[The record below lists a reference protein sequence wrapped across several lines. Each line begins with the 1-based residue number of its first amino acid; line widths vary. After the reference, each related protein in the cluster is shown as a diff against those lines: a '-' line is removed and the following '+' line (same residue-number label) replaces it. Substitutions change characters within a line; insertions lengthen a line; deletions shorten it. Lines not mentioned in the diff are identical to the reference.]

1 MKRVGRERQYAL
13 QNKVFEHEFNPEN
26 YINDRLLEIEDDEE
40 RKQLRTIMDT
50 FFSPFYQYMEEKY
63 QKLEEKILE
72 KNSQEQSTFDIV
84 TTICPK
90 DKLIAYEHTMF
101 PMREEDLEETYLSV
115 QQLLTCLEEQ
125 KECYCYSV
133 YGKMDFEK
141 LQNLWQEKRKFKGTI
156 KTADAEFE
164 AWFILKKNKTYEK
177 KIKELYEIFVR
188 NQIPWHTLQA
198 PFIHK
203 MTDVYIVDASY
214 PEGDIIDTIEIDFE
228 EYKDQLLV
236 QMIPLWNI
244 GKKTIRSSAY
254 PTFEV
259 DQINFTHFIY
269 NSQLNKKCDYLV
281 ANDKV
286 EYWNVRKESEDLC
299 IECKE
304 VEPVTW
310 QLLEIH
316 KDIQCHYKESY
327 PLMSNSSG
335 AKTNNMLIRTKGELQ
350 KRIGELQV
358 EKYLKFKE
366 IQAVDSLTWNQKN
379 TYSMNSSIQEEL
391 QIHGSR
397 PGLLF
402 VFEAVDKSN
411 YLNTDVL
418 SYVVSSLQWEL
429 REYQCFGKIM

>member
-13 QNKVFEHEFNPEN
+13 QNKVFEHKFNPEN
-26 YINDRLLEIEDDEE
+26 YINDRLLEIEDDGE

-63 QKLEEKILE
+63 QKLEQKMLE
-72 KNSQEQSTFDIV
+72 KDSQEQSAFDIV

-101 PMREEDLEETYLSV
+101 PMIEEDLEEKYLSV
-115 QQLLTCLEEQ
+115 EELINCLEKQ
-125 KECYCYSV
+125 KECYCYSA
-133 YGKMDFEK
+133 YAEMDFESLK
-141 LQNLWQEKRKFKGTI
+141 SLWQEKRKFKGKV

-164 AWFILKKNKTYEK
+164 AHFILKKNKKYEK
-177 KIKELYEIFVR
+177 KVKELYEIFLR
-188 NQIPWHTLQA
+188 NQIPWKTLQI
-198 PFIHK
+198 PFIYK
-203 MTDVYIVDASY
+203 MIDVYIVDASY
-214 PEGDIIDTIEIDFE
+214 PEGDIVDSIEVDFE
-228 EYKDQLLV
+228 EYKQQIMF
-236 QMIPLWNI
+236 QMIPLWNV
-244 GKKTIRSSAY
+244 GKKIIRSSAY

-269 NSQLNKKCDYLV
+269 SSQLNKKCQYLV
-281 ANDKV
+281 ENDKV

-310 QLLEIH
+310 NLLEIH
-316 KDIQCHYKESY
+316 GDIQCHYKAAY
-327 PLMSNSSG
+327 PFMSNAG
-335 AKTNNMLIRTKGELQ
+335 GTKTNGMLVRTKGELR
-350 KRIGELQV
+350 KRIGALQV

-366 IQAVDSLTWNQKN
+366 IQAVDSLTWKEKN
-379 TYSMNSSIQEEL
+379 TYSMDAPIQEEL
-391 QIHGSR
+391 QIYGNR

-402 VFEAVDKSN
+402 IFEAVDKSD
-411 YLNTDVL
+411 YLNQDVL